1 VRVLISVCEPSLA
14 RLIGRGLKEEGHS
27 TQLAPDGEGALDRLA
42 DDLPFDLLILD
53 AELARPSGLEIL
65 TALRA
70 AQIDTPVLL
79 LTGSD
84 ASGDIVSGLNRGAD
98 AILPKPFAFDE
109 LLARARA
116 LLRRRLAYRPPRLTL
131 GDLTL
136 DPAAHRV
143 TRSGR
148 RIALSA
154 REYAV
159 LEYLL
164 RNPGQVLTRDM
175 IAEHVWG
182 PDYDAASNI
191 VDVYVGYLRRK
202 LDGEGDRP
210 LLRTIR
216 GVGYMLDR
224 AR

>member
-1 VRVLISVCEPSLA
+1 M
-14 RLIGRGLKEEGHS
+14 
-27 TQLAPDGEGALDRLA
+27 
-42 DDLPFDLLILD
+42 
-53 AELARPSGLEIL
+53 
-65 TALRA
+65 
-70 AQIDTPVLL
+70 
-79 LTGSD
+79 
-84 ASGDIVSGLNRGAD
+84 
-98 AILPKPFAFDE
+98 
-109 LLARARA
+109 
-116 LLRRRLAYRPPRLTL
+116 
-131 GDLTL
+131 TL

-148 RIALSA
+148 RITLSA

-202 LDGEGDRP
+202 LDGELAIDLVGGVVGIP
-210 LLRTIR
+210 LKISGTVEEPVLSMTAGAVTGAAVGTAVLP
-216 GVGYMLDR
+216 GVGTAIG
-224 AR
+224 ARVGQQVERLLGEPPKASGQSPAPAGKPAR

>member
-1 VRVLISVCEPSLA
+1 VRVLISVCEPRLA
-14 RLIGRGLKEEGHS
+14 GLIGRGLKEEGHS
-27 TQLAPDGEGALDRLA
+27 TELAPDGEGALDRLA

-70 AQIDTPVLL
+70 AHIDTPALL

-98 AILPKPFAFDE
+98 AILAKPFAFDE

-116 LLRRRLAYRPPRLTL
+116 LLRRRSAYRSPCLTL

-148 RIALSA
+148 RITLSA

-164 RNPGQVLTRDM
+164 RNPGQVLTREM

-182 PDYDAASNI
+182 PDYDAASNV

-202 LDGEGDRP
+202 LDADGDRP

-216 GVGYMLDR
+216 GVGYMLER

>member
-14 RLIGRGLKEEGHS
+14 RRIGGGLKEEGHF
-27 TQLAPDGEGALDRLA
+27 TELAPDGEVALDRLA

-70 AQIDTPVLL
+70 AQIDTPALL
-79 LTGSD
+79 LTGSA
-84 ASGDIVSGLNRGAD
+84 ASGDIVSGLNRSAD
-98 AILPKPFAFDE
+98 AILPKPFR
-109 LLARARA
+109 LRRASCPRA
-116 LLRRRLAYRPPRLTL
+116 LLRRRSAYRSPRLTL

-148 RIALSA
+148 RIPLSA

-216 GVGYMLDR
+216 GVGYMLDL

>member
-1 VRVLISVCEPSLA
+1 VRVLISVCEPRLA
-14 RLIGRGLKEEGHS
+14 RLIGGGLKEEGHFPA
-27 TQLAPDGEGALDRLA
+27 LAPDGEVALDRLA

-70 AQIDTPVLL
+70 AQIDTPALL
-79 LTGSD
+79 LTGSA

-116 LLRRRLAYRPPRLTL
+116 LLRRRSAYRSPRLTL

-202 LDGEGDRP
+202 LDGQGDRP

-216 GVGYMLDR
+216 GVGYMLDL

>member
-1 VRVLISVCEPSLA
+1 MRVLIAVCEPRLA
-14 RLIGRGLKEEGHS
+14 GLIGRGLKEEGHS
-27 TQLAPDGEGALDRLA
+27 TELASDGEIALDRLA

-53 AELARPSGLEIL
+53 AELTRPSGLEIL

-70 AQIDTPVLL
+70 AQIDTPALL
-79 LTGSD
+79 LTASD
-84 ASGDIVSGLNRGAD
+84 ATGDTVSGLNRGAD
-98 AILPKPFAFDE
+98 AILSKPFAFDE

-116 LLRRRLAYRPPRLTL
+116 LLRRRSAYRSPRLEL

-202 LDGEGDRP
+202 LDGNGDRP

-216 GVGYMLDR
+216 GVGYMLER

>member
-1 VRVLISVCEPSLA
+1 VRVLISVCEPRLA

-27 TQLAPDGEGALDRLA
+27 TELAPDGKVALDRLA

-70 AQIDTPVLL
+70 AQIDTPALL

-116 LLRRRLAYRPPRLTL
+116 LLRRRSAYRSPCLTL

-148 RIALSA
+148 RIPLSG

-164 RNPGQVLTRDM
+164 RNPGQVLTREM

-182 PDYDAASNI
+182 PDYDAASNV

-202 LDGEGDRP
+202 LDADGDRP

-216 GVGYMLDR
+216 GVGYMLER

>member
-1 VRVLISVCEPSLA
+1 MRVLIAVCEPRLA
-14 RLIGRGLKEEGHS
+14 GLIGRGLKEEGHS
-27 TQLAPDGEGALDRLA
+27 TELASDGEIALDRLA
-42 DDLPFDLLILD
+42 DDLSFDLLILD

-70 AQIDTPVLL
+70 AQIDTPALL
-79 LTGSD
+79 LTASD
-84 ASGDIVSGLNRGAD
+84 ATGDTVSGLNRGAD
-98 AILPKPFAFDE
+98 AILSKPFAFDE

-116 LLRRRLAYRPPRLTL
+116 LLRRRSAYRSPRLEL

-202 LDGEGDRP
+202 LDGNGDRP

-216 GVGYMLDR
+216 GVGYMLER